1 MVAGEIVPTNV
12 THVHFEYP
20 CNFRPPGLEID
31 EIVVVILFLGDLF
44 WIEAVIYRTNFR
56 VACEFVWTLN

>member
-31 EIVVVILFLGDLF
+31 EIVVFILFLGDLF
-44 WIEAVIYRTNFR
+44 WIEAGIYRTNFR